1 MSTSGPTAAPPASTE
16 PRHSRAARPPAL
28 FDPSIA
34 HPARVY
40 AFWLG
45 GKDHYP
51 ADREAGREVVRLRPE
66 ILAGARANRAFGQRF
81 TRYAA
86 AGPGIRQFLDIGAG
100 LPAPGPTHQVAH
112 GISPACRTVYADND
126 PLVTAHCRA
135 LLAAERDAA
144 PCTCI
149 DADVRE
155 PAALLDSAREVL
167 DFTRPVAVLL
177 LAVLHFLP
185 DTDDPAGIIGQLAAA
200 LAPGSLIAVSH
211 VTADYA
217 PDAITDSAAA
227 YNARVPLRVH
237 PRSREQF
244 AAILGDLPV
253 RHPGIVP
260 VSQWQP
266 SLREPA
272 PHDVDIYGAVAQIPP
287 AVRTAV
293 PPVTSKPATREPPDA
308 AAVAAE
314 VARRAA
320 EFPEYDITCE
330 ATSGGVCFIAQGRS
344 LGTHPYLVMASDHVR
359 LFAALDAHA
368 AHPEPADE
376 VLDR

>member
-1 MSTSGPTAAPPASTE
+1 MSTSGPTAAPPPAGTGS
-16 PRHSRAARPPAL
+16 RHPLAARPPAL
-28 FDPSIA
+28 FDPSIP

-86 AGPGIRQFLDIGAG
+86 TGPGIRQFLDIGAG

-149 DADVRE
+149 DADVRD

-167 DFTRPVAVLL
+167 DFTQPVAVLL

-185 DTDDPAGIIGQLAAA
+185 DTDDPAAILGQLAAA

-227 YNARVPLRVH
+227 YNARVPLPVH

-244 AAILGDLPV
+244 AAILGDLPL

-266 SLREPA
+266 NLREPA
-272 PHDVDIYGAVAQIPP
+272 PQNVDIYGAVAQIPP
-287 AVRTAV
+287 AAGPGAARPASVA
-293 PPVTSKPATREPPDA
+293 SKPAASDFPDA
-308 AAVAAE
+308 TVVAAE

-320 EFPEYDITCE
+320 QFPEYEITCE
-330 ATSGGVCFIAQGRS
+330 TTLGGVCFIAQGRS
-344 LGTHPYLVMASDHVR
+344 LGTHPYLVMASDHGR
-359 LFAALDAHA
+359 LFAALEAHGG
-368 AHPEPADE
+368 PS
-376 VLDR
+376 

>member
-1 MSTSGPTAAPPASTE
+1 
-16 PRHSRAARPPAL
+16 
-28 FDPSIA
+28 
-34 HPARVY
+34 VY

-86 AGPGIRQFLDIGAG
+86 AGAGIRQFLDIGAG

-149 DADVRE
+149 DADVRD
-155 PAALLDSAREVL
+155 PATLLDSARETL

-185 DTDDPAGIIGQLAAA
+185 DTDDPVGIIGQLAAA

-227 YNARVPLRVH
+227 YNARVPLQVH
-237 PRSREQF
+237 PRSRDQF
-244 AAILGDLPV
+244 GAILGDLPL

-260 VSQWQP
+260 VSRWQP
-266 SLREPA
+266 SLRESA
-272 PHDVDIYGAVAQIPP
+272 PRDVDIYGAVAQIPP
-287 AVRTAV
+287 AVARPATTRSA
-293 PPVTSKPATREPPDA
+293 SGAGKPATSEPSDA
-308 AAVAAE
+308 VAVAAE

-330 ATSGGVCFIAQGRS
+330 ATLGGVCFIAQGRS
-344 LGTHPYLVMASDHVR
+344 LGTHPYLVMASDHAR
-359 LFAALDAHA
+359 LLAALDAHA
-368 AHPEPADE
+368 RPS
-376 VLDR
+376 

>member
-1 MSTSGPTAAPPASTE
+1 MSTSGPTAAPPPASTG
-16 PRHSRAARPPAL
+16 PRHPLAARPPAL

-66 ILAGARANRAFGQRF
+66 VLAGARANRAFGQRF
-81 TRYAA
+81 IRYAA

-135 LLAAERDAA
+135 LLAAEQDAA

-149 DADVRE
+149 DADVRD

-167 DFTRPVAVLL
+167 DFTQPVAVLL

-185 DTDDPAGIIGQLAAA
+185 DTDDPAGILGQLAAA

-227 YNARVPLRVH
+227 YNARVPLLVH

-244 AAILGDLPV
+244 AAILGDLPL

-260 VSQWQP
+260 VSQWQA

-272 PHDVDIYGAVAQIPP
+272 PQNVDIYGGVAQIPP
-287 AVRTAV
+287 AVADPAAARPASV
-293 PPVTSKPATREPPDA
+293 ASKPATSEPSDA

-314 VARRAA
+314 VARRA
-320 EFPEYDITCE
+320 EQFPEYDITCE
-330 ATSGGVCFIAQGRS
+330 ATLGGVCFIAQGRS
-344 LGTHPYLVMASDHVR
+344 LGTHPYLVMASDHSR
-359 LFAALDAHA
+359 LFGALEAHA
-368 AHPEPADE
+368 GPS
-376 VLDR
+376 

>member
-1 MSTSGPTAAPPASTE
+1 MSTSGPTAVPPPASLAPASTG
-16 PRHSRAARPPAL
+16 PRRTPVPRPPAL

-66 ILAGARANRAFGQRF
+66 VLAGARANRAFGQRV

-86 AGPGIRQFLDIGAG
+86 TAGIRQFLDIGAG
-100 LPAPGPTHQVAH
+100 LPAPGPTHQIAH

-135 LLAAERDAA
+135 LLAAEPDAA
-144 PCTCI
+144 PCACI
-149 DADVRE
+149 DADVRDA
-155 PAALLDSAREVL
+155 AALLDGARAAL
-167 DFTRPVAVLL
+167 DFTQPVAVLV
-177 LAVLHFLP
+177 LAVLHFLADSDNP
-185 DTDDPAGIIGQLAAA
+185 GGIIRQLAAA

-227 YNARVPLRVH
+227 YNARVPLPVH

-244 AAILGDLPV
+244 AAILGDLPL

-260 VSQWQP
+260 VSRWQP

-272 PHDVDIYGAVAQIPP
+272 PQDVDIYGAVAQISP
-287 AVRTAV
+287 AAPR
-293 PPVTSKPATREPPDA
+293 PALVSVVSEPAPKERPDA

-320 EFPEYDITCE
+320 QFPEYDISCE
-330 ATSGGVCFIAQGRS
+330 ATLGGPCYLAQGRS
-344 LGTHPYLVMASDHVR
+344 LATHPYLVMASDPGR
-359 LFAALDAHA
+359 LFAALDANA
-368 AHPEPADE
+368 GPS
-376 VLDR
+376 